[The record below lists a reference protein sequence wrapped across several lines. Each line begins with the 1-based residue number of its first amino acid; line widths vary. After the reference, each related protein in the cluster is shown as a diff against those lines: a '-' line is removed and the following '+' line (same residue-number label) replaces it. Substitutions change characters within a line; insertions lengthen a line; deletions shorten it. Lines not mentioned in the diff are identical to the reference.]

1 MPRRPTRRAAIGL
14 SILSLTG
21 CAGRS
26 VIVETCPPIPDY
38 LTSECVVPERSLQ
51 TNGDLARAYLDATEC
66 LDEANLKLRS
76 VRSLA
81 SCRLGREQ
89 LGK

>member
-1 MPRRPTRRAAIGL
+1 MPRQPTRRAAIGL
-14 SILSLTG
+14 SVLFLTG

-26 VIVETCPPIPDY
+26 VIVETCPAIPDS
-38 LTSECVVPERSLQ
+38 LTEECVVPERSLQ

-66 LDEANLKLRS
+66 LDQANLKLRA

-81 SCRLGREQ
+81 TCRLGRES
-89 LGK
+89 L